1 LDPKSKIQSSGSSA
15 AAPYRTMVDI
25 AFERLRDKIL
35 SGELRPGQRIGQDAV
50 AAEFQISRM
59 PLREAL
65 RRLEAGGFVKIV
77 PHRGALVTSITRT
90 DIEEIYFIRTSLESA
105 SAGLAAERMT
115 ESILDE
121 LRSVLA
127 YASDAIADGD
137 TVRIAEAN
145 QRFHLVGHQATGMP
159 KLTQMIAELTDH
171 SNRYRLLHSALL
183 ERARISL
190 GEHQAI
196 LDAWERRDPVAA
208 AEAMRI
214 NLVNSE
220 LALVEAIDRSN
231 TNAIAKEAMGE

>member
-1 LDPKSKIQSSGSSA
+1 
-15 AAPYRTMVDI
+15 MVDI

-35 SGELRPGQRIGQDAV
+35 MGELRPGERIGQDAV

-65 RRLEAGGFVKIV
+65 RRLEAGGFVTIV
-77 PHRGALVTSITRT
+77 PHRGAVVTSITRK

-115 ESILDE
+115 DAILGE

-127 YASDAIADGD
+127 YADDAIADGD
-137 TVRIAEAN
+137 TVRLAAAN
-145 QRFHLVGHQATGMP
+145 QRFHLIGHQATGLP
-159 KLTQMIAELTDH
+159 KLTQMISELTDH

-183 ERARISL
+183 DRARISL
-190 GEHQAI
+190 GEHRAI
-196 LDAWERRDPVAA
+196 LEAWANRDPVAA

-214 NLVNSE
+214 NLENSE
-220 LALVEAIDRSN
+220 RALVEAIDR
-231 TNAIAKEAMGE
+231 TNDDITAKEAASE